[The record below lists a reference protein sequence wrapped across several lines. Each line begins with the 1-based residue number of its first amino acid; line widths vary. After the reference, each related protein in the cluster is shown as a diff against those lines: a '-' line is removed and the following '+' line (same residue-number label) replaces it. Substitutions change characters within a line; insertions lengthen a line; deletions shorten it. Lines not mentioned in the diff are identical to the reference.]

1 MRKLLFLL
9 LSALLLS
16 MTSCRKDFE
25 FEPSNGDLG
34 FSKDTIYLDTVFT
47 NIGSSTY
54 TLKVYNKSNKDIL
67 IPNIQLGKGAQSK
80 YRMTIDGMR
89 GDNGKIF
96 KNVELLA
103 RDSMYVFIE
112 TTAGIADANPTDFL
126 YTDQIQF
133 GSGTTLQKV
142 ELVTLIQDAIFLYP
156 QKYVDATTGAV
167 SYESLSFGQDQ
178 IYGFILDHNDHNDN
192 NDTTMMYEYQ
202 LVGDAELI

>member
-25 FEPSNGDLG
+25 FEPSNGELR

-80 YRMTIDGMR
+80 YRMTVDGMR

-96 KNVELLA
+96 KLE
-103 RDSMYVFIE
+103 D
-112 TTAGIADANPTDFL
+112 
-126 YTDQIQF
+126 
-133 GSGTTLQKV
+133 
-142 ELVTLIQDAIFLYP
+142 DAID
-156 QKYVDATTGAV
+156 KYLQTNKITKVNN
-167 SYESLSFGQDQ
+167 SYDYLLGMP
-178 IYGFILDHNDHNDN
+178 I
-192 NDTTMMYEYQ
+192 YQ
-202 LVGDAELI
+202 LTYEKIEELKKLEKNKQDEYDNLYKMKPHDIWREELIELKDALNKLHNTNDFN

>member
-178 IYGFILDHNDHNDN
+178 IYGFILDHNDHND
-192 NDTTMMYEYQ
+192 EYH
-202 LVGDAELI
+202 